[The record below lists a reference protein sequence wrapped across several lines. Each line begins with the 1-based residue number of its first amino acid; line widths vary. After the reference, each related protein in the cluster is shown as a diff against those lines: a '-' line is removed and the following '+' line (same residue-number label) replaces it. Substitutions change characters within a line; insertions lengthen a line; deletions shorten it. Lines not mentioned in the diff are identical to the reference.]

1 MSYPVYFHFHR
12 EGGRV
17 GFAYPSALNLHVNEQ
32 LHGEEIRVL
41 ARDGVNTRITKSF
54 GAVDVEHQSI
64 GSYVNAIYIPIVEL
78 YGVSSKMRRIVGTSL
93 I

>member
-12 EGGRV
+12 EGGGV
-17 GFAYPSALNLHVNEQ
+17 SFAYPSALNLHVNEQ
-32 LHGEEIRVL
+32 IHREEVWVL
-41 ARDGVNTRITKSF
+41 TGNGINTRIAESF

-78 YGVSSKMRRIVGTSL
+78 YGVSGKMRGIVGTSL